1 MPINTTIVEAS
12 LQAALDATTS
22 ATATKDMLLLTK
34 AVEAIG
40 AAVTNI
46 AALTAELNAN
56 DYVVKKAELK
66 DYSETTVAMA
76 ADDCDLELGNVFTK
90 AISSSTTLTFSN
102 APASGKAGA
111 FTLIA
116 TLSGSPA
123 ITWPAT
129 VKWAGGTAP
138 ILTPAGIDIFTFMT
152 TDNGTAWFGFSSGEN
167 MQ

>member
-1 MPINTTIVEAS
+1 MPINITTVEAS

-34 AVEAIG
+34 AIESLG
-40 AAVTNI
+40 NAVINI
-46 AALTAELNAN
+46 STITTELNVGGN
-56 DYVVKKAELK
+56 VLRDAEMR
-66 DYSETTVAMA
+66 DYSETVVAMA
-76 ADDCDLELGNVFTK
+76 ASDCDLSQGNVFTK

-102 APASGKAGA
+102 PPASGKAGA